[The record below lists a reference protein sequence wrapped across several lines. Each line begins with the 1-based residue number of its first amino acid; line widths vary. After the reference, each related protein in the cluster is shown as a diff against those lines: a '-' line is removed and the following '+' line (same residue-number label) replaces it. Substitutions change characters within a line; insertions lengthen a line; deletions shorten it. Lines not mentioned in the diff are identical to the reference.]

1 MGNKKIYII
10 GGIVLLVIAGVSI
23 GAYFLVKKKN
33 KESDKLKSNEKTTG
47 TSPAETK
54 NALQSKV
61 RNLREIKTGKPQN
74 KPVQKPEEKQI
85 KL

>member
-33 KESDKLKSNEKTTG
+33 KESDELKSKNNTTN
-47 TSPAETK
+47 TTPTK
-54 NALQSKV
+54 NKYTELLKSERPK
-61 RNLREIKTGKPQN
+61 K
-74 KPVQKPEEKQI
+74 KPEEKFAAP
-85 KL
+85 KGVKK

>member
-33 KESDKLKSNEKTTG
+33 KESDELKSNEKTTS
-47 TSPAETK
+47 TSPAKLQKIELIKSMKPK
-54 NALQSKV
+54 NKL
-61 RNLREIKTGKPQN
+61 
-74 KPVQKPEEKQI
+74 EEKFEMQ
-85 KL
+85 KGQRKVLK